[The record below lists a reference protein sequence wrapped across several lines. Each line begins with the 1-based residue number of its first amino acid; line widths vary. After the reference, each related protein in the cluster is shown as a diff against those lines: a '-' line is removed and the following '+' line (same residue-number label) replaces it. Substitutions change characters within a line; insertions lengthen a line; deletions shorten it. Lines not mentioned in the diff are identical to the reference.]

1 MEKQRV
7 QKVLATLGLGS
18 RRQIE
23 QWIASGEVKRNGQTV
38 VLGEL
43 AEPGDTLEVRGQ
55 KILVPDETPVR
66 RVLIYHKP
74 EGEITSASDPEGRP
88 TVFGALPP
96 IRQGRWITVGRLD
109 FNTSGRLLITNDGE
123 LANRLMHPSYQIER
137 TYAVR
142 VLGGLTEDQI
152 TQLTTEVMLDDGPAK
167 FDQLSDAGGT
177 GINHWHHVTLR
188 EGRNREVRRMIEA
201 VGGQVSRLIR
211 ISYAGISLPPRLK
224 PGRAQDLPPE
234 LEDAL
239 AKLVGLKPE
248 SRRKVQDEQTRRR
261 ALKPYRART
270 PQGQLAPRE
279 NTPYYRS
286 DDSEASVRQA
296 TPRTTR
302 HSERFGERQAER
314 SAEDKTGY
322 TPDRR
327 AARATERSADTRS
340 ERPTL
345 RLKIEKNRSSRPD
358 GNETRS
364 PRKNGAE
371 ARSGRPNTRDAQ
383 PARRSSTEEHPAQNK
398 GPYGDH
404 RANSSSD
411 NRRSEGPGRPRRPS
425 LRRPRGASR

>member
-1 MEKQRV
+1 MEKQRI

-23 QWIASGEVKRNGQTV
+23 QWIAAGEVKRNGQTV
-38 VLGEL
+38 VLGEQ
-43 AEPGDTLEVRGQ
+43 AEPGDALEVRGQ

-109 FNTSGRLLITNDGE
+109 FNTSGLLLITNDGE

-152 TQLTTEVMLDDGPAK
+152 KQLTTEVMLDDGPAK

-211 ISYAGISLPPRLK
+211 ISYAGVSLPPRLK

-239 AKLVGLKPE
+239 VKLVGLKPE
-248 SRRKVQDEQTRRR
+248 HRRKVQDAETRRR

-270 PQGQLAPRE
+270 PQGQLAPRD
-279 NTPYYRS
+279 NTPFYQGS
-286 DDSEASVRQA
+286 A
-296 TPRTTR
+296 TPSADSAPKIEHR
-302 HSERFGERQAER
+302 SEHG
-314 SAEDKTGY
+314 
-322 TPDRR
+322 
-327 AARATERSADTRS
+327 TERS
-340 ERPTL
+340 TL
-345 RLKIEKNRSSRPD
+345 RIPGAKLRREQPEH
-358 GNETRS
+358 GETRS
-364 PRKNGAE
+364 PRSNRRDTDRKP
-371 ARSGRPNTRDAQ
+371 RPAHDAQ
-383 PARRSSTEEHPAQNK
+383 TQKPTAARTTASDRPASAHE
-398 GPYGDH
+398 PYGDR
-404 RANSSSD
+404 RASPPSRSKRPGI
-411 NRRSEGPGRPRRPS
+411 RRSGGQR
-425 LRRPRGASR
+425 